1 MNGVQLVGRLIKDV
15 DLGYEPDELNNTI
28 TNLIENRINDYN
40 YKIDTDINFFIYPS
54 IIYPHLNNQN
64 YSLLSCRNVKITFFI
79 EYYNY
84 WNLNSKYHD

>member
-15 DLGYEPDELNNTI
+15 DLGYEPDELN
-28 TNLIENRINDYN
+28 
-40 YKIDTDINFFIYPS
+40 
-54 IIYPHLNNQN
+54 HQN

-84 WNLNSKYHD
+84 WNLNSKYHDQCSYIKFYYLSYS